1 MTANQFSLFRGEFQ
15 KWQMLLQVGE
25 YTVSFKQGDLKD
37 TWAQIEV
44 DAAGCVASCTVAR
57 KGKWTTRQIK
67 TAAKHECVHLMLAR
81 FDEMARSRFTTA
93 AELDAE
99 NERITCNLERALGW
113 LS

>member
-1 MTANQFSLFRGEFQ
+1 MTSKQFTLFQSEFIQ
-15 KWQMLLQVGE
+15 WQMLLQLGE
-25 YTVSFKQGDLKD
+25 YTVGFKQADLRD

-99 NERITCNLERALGW
+99 NERITCHLERTLGW